1 MTTGL
6 WLLLYGAA
14 LAWLL
19 PSLLRRLT
27 KSGVSPQLG
36 VAAWLTA
43 IAATLIAWVIAVV
56 LIGAAAIDGVFGT
69 SAVTLCLELFGLS
82 EHGGLP
88 GLSGS
93 IALTIVGIS
102 VLIIFFV
109 RTSRSVTQLRSRSR
123 EHANAV
129 LLVGRRTTR
138 PGVVV
143 VDAQRS
149 AAYCVSG
156 RPPAIV
162 VTSAAWSSLASSE
175 LSAVL
180 AHEQAHIAG
189 RHHQLLMV
197 LRAMA
202 AALPRL
208 PLMQQGAHAVAE
220 LLEMCAD
227 DAAARRHGVNPILGG
242 LLAMAE
248 PHSSVPAEGLAA
260 AGTAVAARAIRLA
273 QPARGRAKWSQ
284 RLMLAMSMTM
294 MLGAPA
300 LIQHLCHH

>member
-14 LAWLL
+14 LAFLS
-19 PSLLRRLT
+19 PSLLGRLT
-27 KSGVSPQLG
+27 KSGVSPQMG

-43 IAATLIAWVIAVV
+43 IATTMIAWVIAVV
-56 LIGAAAIDGVFGT
+56 LIGFAAIDGLKGS

-93 IALTIVGIS
+93 IALTIAGIGLS
-102 VLIIFFV
+102 IVFFV
-109 RTSRSVTQLRSRSR
+109 RASRSVKRLRSRSR
-123 EHANAV
+123 EHARAV
-129 LLVGRRTTR
+129 LVVGRPTNR

-143 VDAQRS
+143 VDAAQS

-156 RPPAIV
+156 DPPAIV
-162 VTSAAWSSLASSE
+162 ITSAAWSSLSRSE
-175 LSAVL
+175 LAAIL
-180 AHEQAHIAG
+180 AHEQAHLAG
-189 RHHQLLMV
+189 RHHQLLMT

-202 AALPRL
+202 AAFPRL
-208 PLMQQGAHAVAE
+208 PLMQQSSHAVAE

-227 DAAARRHGVNPILGG
+227 DAAARRYGVDPILGG

-248 PHSSVPAEGLAA
+248 PHPVPAEGLAA
-260 AGTAVAARAIRLA
+260 AGTATVIRAMRLA
-273 QPARGRAKWSQ
+273 QPACGRARWSQ
-284 RLMLAMSMTM
+284 RAMLGLTMTM

-300 LIQHLCHH
+300 FIELLCHH

>member
-1 MTTGL
+1 MC
-6 WLLLYGAA
+6 
-14 LAWLL
+14 
-19 PSLLRRLT
+19 
-27 KSGVSPQLG
+27 

-43 IAATLIAWVIAVV
+43 IATMVLAWVTAVV
-56 LIGAAAIDGVFGT
+56 LIGIAAINGLRGT
-69 SAVTLCLELFGLS
+69 SAATLCLELFGLS

-88 GLSGS
+88 GVSGS
-93 IALTIVGIS
+93 IALTIFGIILS
-102 VLIIFFV
+102 VLFCV
-109 RTSRSVTQLRSRSR
+109 RTSRSVARLRSRSR

-138 PGVVV
+138 PHVVV
-143 VDAQRS
+143 VDAQES

-162 VTSAAWSSLASSE
+162 VTSAALSSLARSE
-175 LSAVL
+175 LAAVL

-208 PLMQQGAHAVAE
+208 PLMQQSVSAVAK

-227 DAAARRHGVNPILGG
+227 DAAARRHGVDPILGG
-242 LLAMAE
+242 LLAMAA
-248 PHSSVPAEGLAA
+248 PHHTIPADGLAA
-260 AGTAVAARAIRLA
+260 ASTAVAARAMRLVE
-273 QPARGRAKWSQ
+273 PARGGAKWSRQ
-284 RLMLAMSMTM
+284 LLLALTMTLMLS
-294 MLGAPA
+294 APA
-300 LIQHLCHH
+300 LIELLCHH

>member
-14 LAWLL
+14 LAWLS

-27 KSGVSPQLG
+27 KSGVSPQMG

-43 IAATLIAWVIAVV
+43 IATTLIAWVIAVV
-56 LIGAAAIDGVFGT
+56 LIGVAAIDGVLGT

-93 IALTIVGIS
+93 IALTIAGIALS
-102 VLIIFFV
+102 VIFLV
-109 RTSRSVTQLRSRSR
+109 RTSRWVTRLRSRSR

-129 LLVGRRTTR
+129 LLVGRPTTR
-138 PGVVV
+138 PGVVI

-156 RPPAIV
+156 HPPAIV

-175 LSAVL
+175 LAAVL

-189 RHHQLLMV
+189 RHHQILMM

-202 AALPRL
+202 AALPL
-208 PLMQQGAHAVAE
+208 PLMQQSTHAVAE

-248 PHSSVPAEGLAA
+248 PHHPVPADGLAA
-260 AGTAVAARAIRLA
+260 AGTAVAARAMRLA
-273 QPARGRAKWSQ
+273 EPARGRAKWSQ
-284 RLMLAMSMTM
+284 RVTLAMSMTM

-300 LIQHLCHH
+300 LIELLCHH